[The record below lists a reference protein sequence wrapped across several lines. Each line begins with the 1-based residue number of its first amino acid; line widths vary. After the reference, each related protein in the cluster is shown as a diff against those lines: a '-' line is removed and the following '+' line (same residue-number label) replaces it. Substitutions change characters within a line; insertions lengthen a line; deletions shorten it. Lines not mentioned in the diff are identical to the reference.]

1 MTEASEHKLRIGLA
15 LSGGG
20 IRAAVFHLGVLRR
33 LAEAGVLEQV
43 VQISTVSGGSLVT
56 GAIFSEA
63 DGQWPSSERFLVEIY
78 PRLRRLLSQ
87 GDLFSF
93 KALGFAGVVKKN
105 LRIFN
110 RRAHILS
117 ELLRTRWRINL
128 KLADLPSSPVWHINT
143 TCYETGKNWRFTHE
157 SMGDWQFGR
166 HYSPDVD
173 VADAIAA
180 SAAVPYAIGALRLEL
195 PMDGWWETDPE
206 TKQPLRKKSP
216 SFSTV
221 RLWDGGAY
229 ENMALEQLYKPTSGL
244 DGCDV
249 LICSDASGPLGKPKG
264 LFRALREGSLVAP
277 RLFDIASD
285 QIRSLRS
292 RMLLKSIRDKQID
305 GFLFRIG
312 TSGRQFSLTAGKL
325 PGLTDEQCSTCLN
338 YPTDLLKIEL
348 PKFDLIADHGAE
360 VAHLTLTQFSGG
372 RFAPRPKDEE
382 PVSLNDPR
390 ALSESDSLSFL
401 AD

>member
-1 MTEASEHKLRIGLA
+1 MTATSGIDSRIGLA

-33 LAEAGVLEQV
+33 LAEAGMLEQV

-63 DGQWPSSERFLVEIY
+63 DGQWPSSERFLAEIY
-78 PRLRRLLSQ
+78 PRLRKLLSA

-93 KALGFAGVVKKN
+93 KALGFMGLLKKN
-105 LRIFN
+105 VRIFD

-117 ELLRTRWRINL
+117 ELLRTRWGIGL
-128 KLADLPSSPVWHINT
+128 KLSDLPATPVWHINT
-143 TCYETGKNWRFTHE
+143 TCYETGKNWRFTHD

-166 HYSPDVD
+166 HYSPDIA

-180 SAAVPYAIGALRLEL
+180 SAAVPYAIGALRLDL
-195 PMDGWWETDPE
+195 PPDGWWETDPA
-206 TKQPLRKKSP
+206 TKRPLRKKDPAS
-216 SFSTV
+216 SVV

-229 ENMALEQLYKPTSGL
+229 ENLALEQLYKPASGL
-244 DGCDV
+244 EGCDV
-249 LICSDASGPLGKPKG
+249 LICSDASGPLGKPKS
-264 LFRALREGSLVAP
+264 LFRALREGSLAAP

-292 RMLLKSIRDKQID
+292 RMLLKSIRDKHVD
-305 GFLFRIG
+305 GFLIRIG
-312 TSGRQFSLTAGKL
+312 TSARQFTPRAGKL
-325 PGLTDEQCSTCLN
+325 PGLTDEQCASCLN

-348 PKFDLIADHGAE
+348 PEFDLLADHGSE
-360 VAHLTLTQFSGG
+360 VAHLTLAEFSGG
-372 RFAPRPKDEE
+372 RFAPRTKDETS
-382 PVSLNDPR
+382 VSVHEEQVH
-390 ALSESDSLSFL
+390 SEASTSLP

>member
-1 MTEASEHKLRIGLA
+1 MTDTSEHIPSIGLA

-33 LAEAGVLEQV
+33 LAEAGMLEQV

-63 DGQWPSSERFLVEIY
+63 NGQWPSSERFLAEIY
-78 PRLRRLLSQ
+78 PRLRRLLSE
-87 GDLFSF
+87 GDLFSY
-93 KALGFAGVVKKN
+93 KALGFTGLLKKHVT
-105 LRIFN
+105 IFN

-117 ELLRTRWRINL
+117 EFLRARWGIDL
-128 KLADLPSSPVWHINT
+128 KLSDLPASPVWHINT
-143 TCYETGKNWRFTHE
+143 TCYETGKNWRFTRE

-166 HYSPDVD
+166 HYSPDVS

-195 PMDGWWETDPE
+195 PPDGWWETDPE
-206 TKQPLRKKSP
+206 TKKPLRKKKPAS
-216 SFSTV
+216 SVV

-229 ENMALEQLYKPTSGL
+229 ENLALEQLYKPASGL
-244 DGCDV
+244 EGCDV
-249 LICSDASGPLGKPKG
+249 LICSDASGPLGKPKS
-264 LFRALREGSLVAP
+264 LFRALREGSLAAP

-292 RMLLKSIRDKQID
+292 RMLLKAIRDKQVD
-305 GFLFRIG
+305 GFLIRIG
-312 TSGRQFSLTAGKL
+312 TSTRQFTPIAGRLT
-325 PGLTDEQCSTCLN
+325 GLTDEQCATCLN

-348 PKFDLIADHGAE
+348 QKFDLLADHGSE
-360 VAHLTLTQFSGG
+360 VAHLTLREYSGG
-372 RFAPRPKDEE
+372 RFSRRTKDEASV
-382 PVSLNDPR
+382 PVHEDQVPSI
-390 ALSESDSLSFL
+390 
-401 AD
+401 